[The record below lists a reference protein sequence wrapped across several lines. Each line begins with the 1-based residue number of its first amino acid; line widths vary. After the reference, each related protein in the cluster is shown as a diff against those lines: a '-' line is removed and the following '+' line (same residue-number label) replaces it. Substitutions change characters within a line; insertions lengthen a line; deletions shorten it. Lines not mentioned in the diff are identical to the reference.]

1 MSWNLKKGEN
11 MESFQGSTVSSQ
23 WLWLHLD
30 TYGQVEEQHSKSSQE
45 KGWTVSL
52 DIMHSGCFT
61 HKVWDTN
68 THTHQNTSCI
78 HEVQPD
84 SSSSCSYYQH
94 GDLASLFMECLWFID
109 YEASRQ
115 SPMQLAETDTRLI
128 KMDVVKHARSEEN
141 NTSCPH
147 FMLATLKHNWA
158 AAAIYKLFYG
168 QK

>member
-1 MSWNLKKGEN
+1 MWSWKLKKGEN

-30 TYGQVEEQHSKSSQE
+30 TYGHSKSSQE
-45 KGWTVSL
+45 KGRAVSL

-68 THTHQNTSCI
+68 THTHIRIQVVFMRFNLG
-78 HEVQPD
+78 PD

-94 GDLASLFMECLWFID
+94 RDLASLFMECLWFID

-115 SPMQLAETDTRLI
+115 SPMQLAERDTELI
-128 KMDVVKHARSEEN
+128 KMDVVKHTRS
-141 NTSCPH
+141 
-147 FMLATLKHNWA
+147 
-158 AAAIYKLFYG
+158 G
-168 QK
+168 QKKTIHHVPILCWVH